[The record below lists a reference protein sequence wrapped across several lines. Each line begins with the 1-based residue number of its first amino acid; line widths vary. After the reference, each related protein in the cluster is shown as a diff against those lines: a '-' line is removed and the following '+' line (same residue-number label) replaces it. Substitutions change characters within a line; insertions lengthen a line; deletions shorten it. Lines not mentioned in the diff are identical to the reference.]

1 MLLVGSASVTGFR
14 ERFDPGVWQ
23 VVAGIPP
30 GRVMGYGE
38 VARAAGFPRYSR
50 MVAAALGRSPQPLPW
65 HRVVRSNRTLAFEPG
80 SPEYRE
86 QAQRLKAEGVRFD
99 GLKIIESDGEPDS
112 LDRILWGP
120 QE

>member
-1 MLLVGSASVTGFR
+1 MSRFQDK
-14 ERFDPGVWQ
+14 FDPSVWQ
-23 VVAGIPP
+23 VVSSIPA

-50 MVAAALGRSPQPLPW
+50 MVSAALGRSPDPLPW
-65 HRVVRSNRTLAFEPG
+65 FRVVRSNRTLAFEAN
-80 SPEYRE
+80 SDQYRE
-86 QAQRLKAEGVRFD
+86 QAALLKLEGVCFD
-99 GLKIIESDGEPDS
+99 GLKIIEVDSQDS

>member
-1 MLLVGSASVTGFR
+1 MNRFQQK
-14 ERFDPGVWQ
+14 FDPQVWQ
-23 VVAGIPP
+23 VVASIPP

-50 MVAAALGRSPQPLPW
+50 MVAAAMGRCPDPLPW
-65 HRVVRSNRTLAFEPG
+65 YRVVRSDRTLAFEVG
-80 SPEYRE
+80 SSAYRE
-86 QAQRLKAEGVRFD
+86 QAQLLRQEGVCFD
-99 GLKIIESDGEPDS
+99 GLKIIETETDDS